1 MASRFLATAP
11 NALRRAT
18 TKSSTDYVSPR
29 LFAVLAITLAV
40 IGPEWTNVSA
50 RQRASNPPDALRQ
63 MADTE
68 RAFAARAA
76 VVNWKQA
83 FLEYFADSAV
93 GFDATGPGLAK
104 DQIRAL
110 PDPPKD
116 AQLLWEPR
124 FGDIAASGDLGW
136 LTGPSTSINPTRDKG
151 QPRHGNYASVWKRQT
166 DGTFKVVM
174 DVGVNLP
181 GPARFASGFTRAPQA
196 GRFSGA
202 ATDAQA
208 TLADAD
214 RALSRAA
221 TSSQANA
228 YRGRLAPAARLHRH
242 DVMPRVGEQEILAWL
257 AMQPASPTAEHR
269 YAEAARSGDLGYTW
283 GRLGMGYYVRVW
295 SRAADGSWKVALDV
309 VQ

>member
-1 MASRFLATAP
+1 LA
-11 NALRRAT
+11 L
-18 TKSSTDYVSPR
+18 
-29 LFAVLAITLAV
+29 LAITLAV
-40 IGPEWTNVSA
+40 IGPGWTHVSA
-50 RQRASNPPDALRQ
+50 GQRNSNPQDALRQ

-110 PDPPKD
+110 PEPPKD

-136 LTGPSTSINPTRDKG
+136 LTGPSTSINPARDKG
-151 QPRHGNYASVWKRQT
+151 QPRHGNYASVWKRQA

-181 GPARFASGFTRAPQA
+181 GPASFAPGFTRAPQA
-196 GRFSGA
+196 KRYSGA
-202 ATDAQA
+202 AADAQT

-214 RALSRAA
+214 RALLSRAA
-221 TSSQANA
+221 ASSQADA
-228 YRGRLAPAARLHRH
+228 YRGRLAPGARLHRH
-242 DVMPRVGEQEILAWL
+242 DMMPRVGEREILAWL
-257 AMQPASPTAEHR
+257 ATQPASPAAEHR
-269 YAEAARSGDLGYTW
+269 YAEAAKSGDLGYTW
-283 GRLGMGYYVRVW
+283 GRYGMGYYVRVW
-295 SRAADGSWKVALDV
+295 SRAADGSWRVALDV
-309 VQ
+309 LQ